1 MTVIQSGQD
10 RFAGHTIFGAFL
22 TLSTDV
28 TALITIISELRLNPF
43 FCLEKSGLQPAHPCS
58 NARNIHLSP
67 EGVKLFLTESYE
79 KREMSPTA
87 VFAVLDLNMLI
98 FMKISCI
105 LYRCGTIE
113 SGNIG
118 V

>member
-43 FCLEKSGLQPAHPCS
+43 FLLEKSGLQPAHPCS

-67 EGVKLFLTESYE
+67 ERVKLFLTESYE
-79 KREMSPTA
+79 KEE
-87 VFAVLDLNMLI
+87 
-98 FMKISCI
+98 K
-105 LYRCGTIE
+105 E
-113 SGNIG
+113 SGRGFRSSRAFIQTTYENNQDNIE
-118 V
+118 